1 MWAAHIIK
9 LCHYNFWVFNYNEM
23 LMFCL
28 FIILESQL
36 YSSLLRNEL
45 LRDDIDTL
53 TVITYTFTSIISHS
67 SGQLF

>member
-9 LCHYNFWVFNYNEM
+9 LCYYNFWAFKYNEM

-45 LRDDIDTL
+45 LRDDIDSL

-67 SGQLF
+67 SGQF